1 MTVTEQS
8 NQSSFWSFEYLDTA
22 PFRLRQIDLAPGIE
36 SLRVIAHGRKL
47 DTPGLRQKL
56 ERLYRD
62 RFSTANDVEVDLD
75 ARVTEAPHQAWGLA
89 AEAADR
95 GVDRILAIGGDG
107 LVNEV
112 VNGIVEGAPSRDERP
127 ELAVVPVGTANDF
140 AYAADLPPELGAA
153 LALALAGPARA
164 VDLGRV
170 NERYFLNVAS
180 GGPLSDA
187 AASMH
192 PNLKG
197 LLGEV
202 SYITAALLK
211 LPQSEA
217 MSLRLR
223 SEDWSWE
230 GRAHALIVGNGIR
243 GGGGFELCPGALVN
257 DGRLDLSVV
266 PAELD
271 FSAMIPL
278 VTDRSLEN
286 IDGVI
291 YRPFTEL
298 ELEAD
303 ADFTLNL
310 DGEPTVLRRAH
321 VEVLPRAID
330 LCLPHGSS
338 VLQGPRL
345 VA

>member
-1 MTVTEQS
+1 MIT
-8 NQSSFWSFEYLDTA
+8 
-22 PFRLRQIDLAPGIE
+22 
-36 SLRVIAHGRKL
+36 HGRKL

-75 ARVTEAPHQAWGLA
+75 ARVTEAPHQAWSLA
-89 AEAADR
+89 AEAAER
-95 GVDRILAIGGDG
+95 GVDRIIALGGDG

-112 VNGIVEGAPSRDERP
+112 VNGILEGAPSREQRP
-127 ELAVVPVGTANDF
+127 ELAIVPIGTANDF

-153 LALALAGPARA
+153 LSLALAGPARS

-170 NERYFLNVAS
+170 NERCFLNVAS

-187 AASMH
+187 AARMQ

-202 SYITAALLK
+202 SYIVAALLE
-211 LPQSEA
+211 LPRAEPMA
-217 MSLRLR
+217 LRVR
-223 SEDWSWE
+223 SGDWSWE
-230 GRAHALIVGNGIR
+230 GNAHAMIVGNGIR
-243 GGGGFELCPGALVN
+243 GGGGFELCPSALVN
-257 DGRLDLSVV
+257 DGRLNLSLV

-271 FSAMIPL
+271 FSAMVPL
-278 VTDRSLEN
+278 VTDRSLEQVE
-286 IDGVI
+286 GVI

-298 ELEAD
+298 ELESD
-303 ADFTLNL
+303 TDITVNL
-310 DGEPTVLRRAH
+310 DGEPTVLSRAH
-321 VEVLPRAID
+321 VEVLPRALD
-330 LCLPHGSS
+330 LCLPRGSS